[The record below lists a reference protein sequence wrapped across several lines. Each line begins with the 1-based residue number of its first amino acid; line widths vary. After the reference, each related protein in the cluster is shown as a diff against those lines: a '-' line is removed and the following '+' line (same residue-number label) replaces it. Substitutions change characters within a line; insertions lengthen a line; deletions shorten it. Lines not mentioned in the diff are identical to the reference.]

1 MCININYYTYSITIT
16 LRSTQRHLHEL
27 IILSGAYTQV
37 SVNNSRFAY
46 SLTAHILFAVLI
58 TEGAINF
65 KPSPCCWRIQASDG
79 GSVII
84 FVRASGKGTCYNA
97 QTDVELLDTE
107 TEINLGI
114 DKLNFTHT
122 HVQPLRLSL
131 RPLSLSLSSPISI
144 RCSSF
149 LSCSSLSLL
158 SWELVFLFCSMF
170 SMFLPISSKSLSSAE
185 LLSVSVDNTSVD
197 SNTLKH
203 TSHSFYIHKSIVTLI
218 RIVQF
223 ILCNHFDNLIVWLC
237 RMKSRELYSFLRFS
251 LVLQVKNP
259 LALLFVTL
267 LMFCYRESRP
277 TSKFTHRPLPW
288 TSLFSRH
295 GPHDVDHLPTG
306 KFLYLNMHINTHI
319 KIL

>member
-1 MCININYYTYSITIT
+1 MCINIDYYTYSITIT

-65 KPSPCCWRIQASDG
+65 KPSPCCWRIQASDR

-122 HVQPLRLSL
+122 HTRTAFASFFAP
-131 RPLSLSLSSPISI
+131 SLSLIVLSHQHPLQFF
-144 RCSSF
+144 SF
-149 LSCSSLSLL
+149 LLFSLSAQLRAGLL
-158 SWELVFLFCSMF
+158 ILQHVLNV
-170 SMFLPISSKSLSSAE
+170 LAH
-185 LLSVSVDNTSVD
+185 LLKITV
-197 SNTLKH
+197 
-203 TSHSFYIHKSIVTLI
+203 
-218 RIVQF
+218 
-223 ILCNHFDNLIVWLC
+223 LCWAAV
-237 RMKSRELYSFLRFS
+237 RVRR
-251 LVLQVKNP
+251 
-259 LALLFVTL
+259 
-267 LMFCYRESRP
+267 
-277 TSKFTHRPLPW
+277 
-288 TSLFSRH
+288 
-295 GPHDVDHLPTG
+295 
-306 KFLYLNMHINTHI
+306 
-319 KIL
+319 